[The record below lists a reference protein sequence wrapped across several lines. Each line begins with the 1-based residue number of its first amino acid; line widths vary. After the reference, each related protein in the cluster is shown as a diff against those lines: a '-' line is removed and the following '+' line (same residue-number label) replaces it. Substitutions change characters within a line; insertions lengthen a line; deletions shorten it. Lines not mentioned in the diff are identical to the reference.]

1 MIVSK
6 QQNTKFGKSYEMKS
20 SNEEPSTEG
29 QQEVVE
35 NASSET
41 ERRFNLSTL
50 PEETTAQRIIRRIDI
65 PVQLSRIAILAF
77 IIWIWQSRKIFAG
90 INVFG
95 IDILPEIIPLFQGVP
110 TEAWDYIQKVWD
122 DKLFWL
128 DFWVTLQE
136 ALLGFLYGT
145 LAGFLVG
152 MVLGRFK
159 KARKVFSPFLIFTN
173 AVPKIALAPI
183 LILWYGVDIG
193 SKVALATIIVF
204 FIVQIPVMA
213 AVSGVDPDLDTVA
226 SSMGATQL
234 QKFRLVVLPS
244 ILGPLFGALRL
255 ASIYAILS
263 VVFGEFLA
271 SKRGLGQRLL
281 YQVNN
286 FGMGAA
292 IALMSILALLA
303 LFFNAGIGFME
314 RKFLRWQDDSTRGNV
329 VSL

>member
-1 MIVSK
+1 
-6 QQNTKFGKSYEMKS
+6 MKS
-20 SNEEPSTEG
+20 SDEEG
-29 QQEVVE
+29 
-35 NASSET
+35 SSENQLMT
-41 ERRFNLSTL
+41 DEQIPDEISKRFDMTSL
-50 PEETTAQRIIRRIDI
+50 PVETTSQRVIRKIDI
-65 PVQLSRIAILAF
+65 PVQLMRIVILASF
-77 IIWIWQSRKIFAG
+77 LWLWQSRTIFIG
-90 INVFG
+90 FNVLG
-95 IDILPEIIPLFQGVP
+95 IDVLPKIIPLFQGVP
-110 TEAWDYIQKVWD
+110 TESWDYITKVWD
-122 DKLFWL
+122 ESLFWK

-136 ALLGFLYGT
+136 ALLGFLYGS
-145 LAGFLVG
+145 LSGFLVG
-152 MVLGRFK
+152 MTLGRFK
-159 KARKVFSPFLIFTN
+159 RAKKVFSPFLIFTN

-183 LILWYGVDIG
+183 LILWYGVGIG

-292 IALMSILALLA
+292 IALMSILAFLA
-303 LFFNAGIGFME
+303 LFFNAGIGFLE

>member
-1 MIVSK
+1 
-6 QQNTKFGKSYEMKS
+6 MKS
-20 SNEEPSTEG
+20 SNNDPADNTVG
-29 QQEVVE
+29 VE
-35 NASSET
+35 NSET
-41 ERRFNLSTL
+41 EKRFDLSTL
-50 PEETTAQRIIRRIDI
+50 PTETSAQKLIRRIDL
-65 PVQLSRIAILAF
+65 PVQLTRIAILAF
-77 IIWIWQSRKIFAG
+77 ILWIWQSRKIFSG
-90 INVFG
+90 IKVFG
-95 IDILPEIIPLFQGVP
+95 VEILPEIIPLFQGVP
-110 TEAWDYIQKVWD
+110 TEAWDSVTQVWD
-122 DKLFWL
+122 DSLFWQ

-136 ALLGFLYGT
+136 ALLGFLYGS
-145 LAGFLVG
+145 LSGFIVG
-152 MVLGRFK
+152 MLLGRFK
-159 KARKVFSPFLIFTN
+159 RAQKVFSPFLIFTN

-226 SSMGATQL
+226 TSMGATQM
-234 QKFRLVVLPS
+234 QKFKLVVIPG

-281 YQVNN
+281 YQINN

-292 IALMSILALLA
+292 IALMSLLAILALI
-303 LFFNAGIGFME
+303 FNAGIGFME
-314 RKFLRWQDDSTRGNV
+314 RKFLRWQDDTTRGNV

>member
-1 MIVSK
+1 
-6 QQNTKFGKSYEMKS
+6 MKS
-20 SNEEPSTEG
+20 SDEER
-29 QQEVVE
+29 
-35 NASSET
+35 SSENQLMT
-41 ERRFNLSTL
+41 DEQKLDGESKRFDMASL
-50 PEETTAQRIIRRIDI
+50 PVETTSQRVIRKIDI
-65 PVQLSRIAILAF
+65 PVQLMRIVILVSF
-77 IIWIWQSRKIFAG
+77 IWIWQSRIIFAG
-90 INVFG
+90 FNVLGF
-95 IDILPEIIPLFQGVP
+95 DVLPEIIPLFQGVP
-110 TEAWDYIQKVWD
+110 SEAWDYITKVWD
-122 DKLFWL
+122 ESLFWK

-136 ALLGFLYGT
+136 ALLGFLYGS
-145 LAGFLVG
+145 LSGFLVG
-152 MVLGRFK
+152 MTLGRFK
-159 KARKVFSPFLIFTN
+159 RAKKVFSPFLIFTN

-292 IALMSILALLA
+292 IALMSILAFLA

-314 RKFLRWQDDSTRGNV
+314 RKFLRWQDDSTKGNV

>member
-1 MIVSK
+1 
-6 QQNTKFGKSYEMKS
+6 MKS
-20 SNEEPSTEG
+20 SSEEPS
-29 QQEVVE
+29 QENQATTNQVE
-35 NASSET
+35 D
-41 ERRFNLSTL
+41 RFDLSAL
-50 PEETTAQRIIRRIDI
+50 PKETTSQKVIRRIDL
-65 PVQLSRIAILAF
+65 PVQFTRIAILAF

-90 INVFG
+90 VNVFG

-110 TEAWDYIQKVWD
+110 TEAWDYILKVWD
-122 DKLFWL
+122 DKLFWE

-136 ALLGFLYGT
+136 ALLGFTYGT
-145 LAGFLVG
+145 LSGFIVG

-159 KARKVFSPFLIFTN
+159 KAQKVFSPFLIFTN

-226 SSMGATQL
+226 SSMGANQM
-234 QKFRLVVLPS
+234 QKFRLVVIPS

-281 YQVNN
+281 YQINN

-292 IALMSILALLA
+292 IALMSLLAILA
-303 LFFNAGIGFME
+303 LFFNAVVGFLE

>member
-1 MIVSK
+1 
-6 QQNTKFGKSYEMKS
+6 MKS
-20 SNEEPSTEG
+20 SNNDPADNT
-29 QQEVVE
+29 VDVE
-35 NASSET
+35 NSDT
-41 ERRFNLSTL
+41 EKRFDLSTL
-50 PEETTAQRIIRRIDI
+50 PTETNAQKLIRRIDL
-65 PVQLSRIAILAF
+65 PVQLTRIAILAF
-77 IIWIWQSRKIFAG
+77 ILWIWQSRKIFSG
-90 INVFG
+90 IKVFG
-95 IDILPEIIPLFQGVP
+95 VEILPEIIPLFQGVP
-110 TEAWDYIQKVWD
+110 TEAWDYVTQVWD
-122 DKLFWL
+122 DSLFWQ

-136 ALLGFLYGT
+136 ALLGFLYGS
-145 LAGFLVG
+145 LSGFIVG
-152 MVLGRFK
+152 MLLGRFK
-159 KARKVFSPFLIFTN
+159 RAQKVFSPFLIFTN

-226 SSMGATQL
+226 TSMGATQM
-234 QKFRLVVLPS
+234 QKFKLVVIPG

-281 YQVNN
+281 YQINN

-292 IALMSILALLA
+292 IALMSLLAILALI
-303 LFFNAGIGFME
+303 FNAGIGFME
-314 RKFLRWQDDSTRGNV
+314 RKFLRWQDDTTRGNV